1 MSNKKKIV
9 KDKKSNIS
17 IKSLLMI
24 AISGLKKISLKSIA
38 NTFKSISNELSE
50 LKDDFKKATDELID
64 EALDALTIKPE
75 DIVEEHEV
83 DFEDIPPIPVD
94 GRWNQSH
101 YLVSSESYNDIQNFY
116 KEFGYPKDKKEEQ
129 IPSPIQEGIVIDNSN
144 EIEFADEIK
153 EDTNK
158 EVVETKTSFLTQDEL
173 YSLINNY
180 NLTSETKVEVE
191 EKPKTL

>member
-1 MSNKKKIV
+1 MSNNKKIV

-17 IKSLLMI
+17 IKSLLII
-24 AISGLKKISLKSIA
+24 ALSGLKKISLKSIA

-101 YLVSSESYNDIQNFY
+101 YLVSAESYNDIQNFY

-129 IPSPIQEGIVIDNSN
+129 MPSPIQEGIVIDNSN

-158 EVVETKTSFLTQDEL
+158 EVVETKPGFLTQDEL

-180 NLTSETKVEVE
+180 NLTAETKVEVE